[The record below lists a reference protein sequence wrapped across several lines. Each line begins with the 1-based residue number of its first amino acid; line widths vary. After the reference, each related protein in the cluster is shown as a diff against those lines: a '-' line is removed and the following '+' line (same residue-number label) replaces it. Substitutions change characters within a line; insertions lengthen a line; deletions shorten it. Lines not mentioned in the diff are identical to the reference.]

1 MTTLILDIESDGLI
15 PLIKNIWLVCT
26 KVVETG
32 DKRSFRSREDFQQ
45 YVSDL
50 NPTLVVGHNVTFDL
64 EALRRIWGIEY
75 KWDTKDCSFN
85 GKPVRFLDTLQLSQ
99 FLNADRQ
106 PGHSL
111 EAWGEVLARAI
122 EDYEMSTGESFGD
135 LYPDD
140 VKKLKFNDW
149 SKYSDEMLVYCQR
162 DVDLTGLV
170 YKRLLKELEEYE

>member
-1 MTTLILDIESDGLI
+1 MTTLILDIESDNLI
-15 PLIKNIWLVCT
+15 PLITQIHVVCT

-50 NPTLVVGHNVTFDL
+50 NPTLVVGHNIAGFDL
-64 EALRRIWGIEY
+64 EALRRVWGIEY
-75 KWDTKDCSFN
+75 KWDTKGCSFN

-111 EAWGEVLARAI
+111 EAWGE
-122 EDYEMSTGESFGD
+122 
-135 LYPDD
+135 
-140 VKKLKFNDW
+140 KLGLEKIDFKDW
-149 SKYSDEMLVYCQR
+149 SGYSEEMRVYCER
-162 DVDLTGLV
+162 DVDLTELV
-170 YKRLLKELEEYE
+170 YKRLIKELEDYER

>member
-1 MTTLILDIESDGLI
+1 MTTLILDIESDGLV
-15 PLIKNIWLVCT
+15 PLIQNIWVVCT

-50 NPTLVVGHNVTFDL
+50 NPTLVVGHNIAGFDL
-64 EALRRIWGIEY
+64 EALRFVWGIEY
-75 KWDTKDCSFN
+75 KWDTKGCSFN

-111 EAWGEVLARAI
+111 EAFGE
-122 EDYEMSTGESFGD
+122 
-135 LYPDD
+135 
-140 VKKLKFNDW
+140 KLGLEKVAHEDW
-149 SKYSDEMLVYCQR
+149 SVYSEEMLMRCDR
-162 DVDLTGLV
+162 DVDLTELV
-170 YKRLLKELEEYE
+170 FKKLLKELEDYE

>member
-1 MTTLILDIESDGLI
+1 VTTLILDVESDGLI
-15 PLIKNIWLVCT
+15 PLIKNIWVVCT

-32 DKRSFRSREDFQQ
+32 DKRSFRSREDFTQ
-45 YVSDL
+45 YVSYL

-75 KWDTKDCSFN
+75 KWDTKGCSFN

-99 FLNADRQ
+99 FINADRQ

-111 EAWGEVLARAI
+111 ESWGE
-122 EDYEMSTGESFGD
+122 
-135 LYPDD
+135 
-140 VKKLKFNDW
+140 KLGLEKIDFKDW
-149 SKYSDEMLVYCQR
+149 SGYSEEMRVYCER
-162 DVDLTGLV
+162 DVDLTELV

>member
-75 KWDTKDCSFN
+75 KWDTKGCSFN

-111 EAWGEVLARAI
+111 ESWGE
-122 EDYEMSTGESFGD
+122 
-135 LYPDD
+135 
-140 VKKLKFNDW
+140 KLGLEKIDFKDW
-149 SKYSDEMLVYCQR
+149 SGYSEEMRVYCER
-162 DVDLTGLV
+162 DVDLTELV
-170 YKRLLKELEEYE
+170 YKRLIKELEDYER

>member
-1 MTTLILDIESDGLI
+1 MTTLTLDIESDGLI
-15 PLIKNIWLVCT
+15 PLIQNIWVVCT

-75 KWDTKDCSFN
+75 KWDTKGCSFN
-85 GKPVRFLDTLQLSQ
+85 GKPARFLDTLQLSQ
-99 FLNADRQ
+99 FINADRQ

-111 EAWGEVLARAI
+111 ESWGE
-122 EDYEMSTGESFGD
+122 
-135 LYPDD
+135 
-140 VKKLKFNDW
+140 KLGLEKIDFKDW
-149 SKYSDEMLVYCQR
+149 SGYSEEMRVYCER
-162 DVDLTGLV
+162 DVDLTELV
-170 YKRLLKELEEYE
+170 YKRLIKELEDYER

>member
-64 EALRRIWGIEY
+64 EALRRLWGIEY
-75 KWDTKDCSFN
+75 KWDTKGCSFN

-111 EAWGEVLARAI
+111 ESWGE
-122 EDYEMSTGESFGD
+122 
-135 LYPDD
+135 
-140 VKKLKFNDW
+140 KLGLEKIDFKDW
-149 SKYSDEMLVYCQR
+149 SGYSEEMRVYCER
-162 DVDLTGLV
+162 DVDLTELV

>member
-1 MTTLILDIESDGLI
+1 MTTLILDIESDELI
-15 PLIKNIWLVCT
+15 PLIKNIWVVCT

-50 NPTLVVGHNVTFDL
+50 NPTLVVGHNIAGFDL

-75 KWDTKDCSFN
+75 KWDTKGCSFN

-111 EAWGEVLARAI
+111 EAWGE
-122 EDYEMSTGESFGD
+122 
-135 LYPDD
+135 
-140 VKKLKFNDW
+140 KLGLEKIDFKDW
-149 SKYSDEMLVYCQR
+149 SGYSEEMRVYCER
-162 DVDLTGLV
+162 DVDLTELV
-170 YKRLLKELEEYE
+170 YKRLIKELEEYER

>member
-75 KWDTKDCSFN
+75 KWDTKGCSFN

-99 FLNADRQ
+99 FINADRQ

-111 EAWGEVLARAI
+111 ESWGE
-122 EDYEMSTGESFGD
+122 
-135 LYPDD
+135 
-140 VKKLKFNDW
+140 KLGLEKIDFKDW
-149 SKYSDEMLVYCQR
+149 SGYSEEMRVYCER
-162 DVDLTGLV
+162 DVDLTELV